1 MNVLAELV
9 AWGDLGKVVAVGLVG
24 GVGLV
29 VTWGLLLLGLERT
42 QEVRAGAR
50 TGGALG
56 YGAMAL
62 VGGACT
68 LALLGL
74 GLWAIT
80 QK

>member
-1 MNVLAELV
+1 MIFAELV
-9 AWGDLGKVVAVGLVG
+9 AWGDLGKVVAVGLLG

-29 VTWGLLLLGLERT
+29 VTWGVLLLGLERT
-42 QEVRAGAR
+42 LQVRSGAR
-50 TGGALG
+50 SGALVG
-56 YGAMAL
+56 YGAMTL
-62 VGGACT
+62 LGGLCT

>member
-1 MNVLAELV
+1 MIAELV
-9 AWGDLGKVVAVGLVG
+9 AWGDLGKVVAVGLTG

-42 QEVRAGAR
+42 QEVRSGAR
-50 TGGALG
+50 GGTVVG
-56 YGAMAL
+56 YGALAL
-62 VGGACT
+62 VGGLCT

>member
-1 MNVLAELV
+1 MIFAELV
-9 AWGDLGKVVAVGLVG
+9 AWGDLGKVVAVGLLG

-29 VTWGLLLLGLERT
+29 VTWGVLLLGLERT
-42 QEVRAGAR
+42 LQIRSGTR
-50 TGGALG
+50 SGALVG

-62 VGGACT
+62 LGALCT

>member
-42 QEVRAGAR
+42 QEIRTGAR
-50 TGGALG
+50 GGTVVG
-56 YGAMAL
+56 YGAIAL
-62 VGGACT
+62 VGALCT
-68 LALLGL
+68 VGLLGL

>member
-1 MNVLAELV
+1 MIADLV
-9 AWGDLGKVVAVGLVG
+9 AWGDLGKVVAVGLAG

-42 QEVRAGAR
+42 QEIRSGTRSGAVV
-50 TGGALG
+50 G
-56 YGAMAL
+56 YGAMAVL
-62 VGGACT
+62 GAVAT

-80 QK
+80 HK

>member
-1 MNVLAELV
+1 MNVFAELV
-9 AWGDLGKVVAVGLVG
+9 AWGDLGKVVAVGLTG

-42 QEVRAGAR
+42 LEVRSGAR
-50 TGGALG
+50 TGTAAG
-56 YGAMAL
+56 YGAVAL
-62 VGGACT
+62 LGAVGT

>member
-1 MNVLAELV
+1 MFAELV
-9 AWGDLGKVVAVGLVG
+9 AWGELGKVVLVGLLG

-29 VTWGLLLLGLERT
+29 VTWGLLLMGLERM
-42 QEVRAGAR
+42 QEVRAGTRA
-50 TGGALG
+50 GAIAG

-62 VGGACT
+62 VGGLCT

-80 QK
+80 NA

>member
-1 MNVLAELV
+1 MIVAELV
-9 AWGDLGKVVAVGLVG
+9 AWGDLGKVVAVGLLG

-29 VTWGLLLLGLERT
+29 VTWGVLLLGLERT
-42 QEVRAGAR
+42 LQIRSGAR
-50 TGGALG
+50 PGALVG

-62 VGGACT
+62 LGALCT

>member
-1 MNVLAELV
+1 MTLFAELV
-9 AWGDLGKVVAVGLVG
+9 AWVDLAKVVAVGLTG

-42 QEVRAGAR
+42 QEIRTGAR
-50 TGGALG
+50 GGTVVG
-56 YGAMAL
+56 YGAIAL
-62 VGGACT
+62 VGALCT
-68 LALLGL
+68 LGLLGL

>member
-1 MNVLAELV
+1 MNVFAELV
-9 AWGDLGKVVAVGLVG
+9 AWGDLGKVVAVGLIG

-29 VTWGLLLLGLERT
+29 VTWGLLLLGVERT
-42 QEVRAGAR
+42 QDIRAGAR
-50 TGGALG
+50 TGTVAG
-56 YGAMAL
+56 YGAVAL
-62 VGGACT
+62 LGAVGT

>member
-1 MNVLAELV
+1 MFAELV
-9 AWGDLGKVVAVGLVG
+9 AWGDLGKVVLVGLTG

-29 VTWGLLLLGLERT
+29 VTWGLLLMGLERV
-42 QEVRAGAR
+42 QEVRSGSRSGAV
-50 TGGALG
+50 AG

-62 VGGACT
+62 VGGLCT

-80 QK
+80 NA